1 VHGTQISTRKDYDMN
16 HQHESTVSG
25 QSAAARGRGRR
36 WAAAGITAMIFGALS
51 VTGISFADEG
61 PQGGPGHGRGHG
73 HERGMGMHGPMDPD
87 KAAAHIDRMLA
98 RVVPDATAD
107 QKTRLTAIAK
117 AAFTDLRPL
126 HEKHRAARAKAMELL
141 TQSRVDRTALE
152 QARAADMQTADQISK
167 RMTQAMADAAE
178 VLTPAQRAKAAEHF
192 KNRMN
197 RMR

>member
-1 VHGTQISTRKDYDMN
+1 MN
-16 HQHESTVSG
+16 HQHQPSVS
-25 QSAAARGRGRR
+25 ARAFASQGRR
-36 WAAAGITAMIFGALS
+36 WAAAGFTALVFGALS
-51 VTGISFADEG
+51 IAGASQSFADDGQRGERH
-61 PQGGPGHGRGHG
+61 GGRHA
-73 HERGMGMHGPMDPD
+73 GMGMHGPMDPD

-98 RVVPDATAD
+98 RMVPDATAE

-126 HEKHRAARAKAMELL
+126 HEKHRAARLKAMELL
-141 TQSRVDRTALE
+141 TQRSVDRAALE

-178 VLTPAQRAKAAEHF
+178 VLTPAQRAKVAEHF
-192 KNRMN
+192 KNRMEKRME